1 MRSVKET
8 LIVLGLV
15 VLIAVFDWVANELAK
30 EANWFLALI
39 FFSGFTYFIIKIVKE
54 SKK

>member
-1 MRSVKET
+1 MKEL

-15 VLIAVFDWVANELAK
+15 ALIVVFDWIANELAK
-30 EANWFLALI
+30 EANWVLALA
-39 FFSGFTYFIIKIVKE
+39 FFGGFTYFIIKIVKE

>member
-1 MRSVKET
+1 MKEL

-15 VLIAVFDWVANELAK
+15 AVVVAFEWISNELAK
-30 EANWFLALI
+30 EANWFLALT
-39 FFSGFTYFIIKIVKE
+39 FFSVFTYFLIRAIKE